1 MDSQRMF
8 SELQTGARF
17 KFDHDADSGHV
28 WTKTGRRDYS
38 RIETKRIG
46 SSSAPVTPIPPTP
59 GDEGAAIV
67 MLRNAGLALEDL
79 EFLGEDVYAA
89 FDAATLTVALS
100 TQAGARIVLT
110 PDVLDRLGR
119 FAQRAIYERQ
129 RQPLD
134 ARAHAGDGDGAARE
148 AGALDALDVAT
159 IDKIVGGR

>member
-100 TQAGARIVLT
+100 TQAGARIVLST
-110 PDVLDRLGR
+110 RSGLVPDFAPRLLLGPFRGLERAVESIPGARRLCAHNVVL
-119 FAQRAIYERQ
+119 AEK
-129 RQPLD
+129 PS
-134 ARAHAGDGDGAARE
+134 
-148 AGALDALDVAT
+148 
-159 IDKIVGGR
+159 